1 VTYKV
6 HLLAAG
12 GALKAPSAPNWRNIS
27 DCSLI
32 LSTNKVQE
40 TQCKVLEVL
49 EVLDPSHL
57 SAQVA
62 AKLISVRDLNL

>member
-1 VTYKV
+1 
-6 HLLAAG
+6 
-12 GALKAPSAPNWRNIS
+12 
-27 DCSLI
+27 
-32 LSTNKVQE
+32 LSMNKVQE